1 MQDQFPELVEEFL
14 RLPANEFILDGEIA
28 AFDPEGK
35 SSFQLLQARI
45 NRRERGS
52 VLKARQEVPAYFM
65 AFDLV
70 ACEGY
75 DLRGVTLEER
85 RKILRVL
92 LPGGDWIR
100 RVEVLESNGRAF
112 FELVQNSE
120 LEGIVAKDL
129 SSLYTGKRSPLW
141 QKVKTAVRGNFVIG
155 GFMPPAGSRNYFGS
169 LVVGRFQNGTLEY
182 NGRVG
187 TGFDEGG
194 LKTIHAELESR
205 IVPDCPFGAVPKESR
220 DAVWVRPELVCEIR
234 FNEWTRDRIL
244 RAPSFQGLRP
254 AVRAEDCRVEF
265 AEETPEEEREGSI
278 DAAVAGAEVVA
289 EADVL
294 DPYPFLSNMDK
305 VFWPEK
311 GYTKRDLV
319 LFYHEIAPFLLPY
332 LKDRPMNLERYP
344 DGWEGKSFY
353 QKDAPDFIP
362 EWIATAEVD
371 SDSAGKTN
379 RYIVCNDRQTLVY
392 LANLA
397 CIPLHPWSS
406 RVDTVD
412 FPDFLII
419 DLDPDPKVPF
429 VEVCRFAN
437 RVRET
442 LETLQLKSYPK
453 TSGSK
458 GIHVLVPLRAE
469 YTYQMVRGFGEIVA
483 RLAVH
488 GMEELATFDRSMAR
502 RAGKIY
508 VDFLQNGR
516 GKTIVSPYCIRP
528 RAGAPVST
536 PLEWSEVGPGIRPES
551 FHIKNILRRLERKGD
566 LFQPVL
572 QEKQSLRDA
581 LERLEGVLGGRN
593 ESQN

>member
-1 MQDQFPELVEEFL
+1 MVDELL

-28 AFDPEGK
+28 AFDSDGK

-45 NRRERGS
+45 NRRERGA
-52 VLKARQEVPAYFM
+52 VLKARQEVPSYFM
-65 AFDLV
+65 VFDLV

-85 RKILRVL
+85 RRVL
-92 LPGGDWIR
+92 RTVLPGGDWIR

-112 FELVQNSE
+112 FELAQKSE
-120 LEGIVAKDL
+120 LEGIVAKEA
-129 SSLYTGKRSPLW
+129 SSLYTSKRSPLW
-141 QKVKTAVRGNFVIG
+141 QKVKTAIRGNFVIG
-155 GFMPPAGSRNYFGS
+155 GFMAPAGSRNYFGS
-169 LVVGRFQNGTLEY
+169 LVVGRFQNGALEY

-187 TGFDEGG
+187 TGFDEEL

-205 IVPDCPFGAVPKESR
+205 IIPECPFETVPKESR
-220 DAVWVRPELVCEIR
+220 DAIWVRPELVCEVR

-254 AVRAEDCRVEF
+254 GIRALDCRVEVT
-265 AEETPEEEREGSI
+265 EPSIEEEPEGP
-278 DAAVAGAEVVA
+278 AQ
-289 EADVL
+289 ADEPAPVE
-294 DPYPFLSNMDK
+294 DPLQQYSFLSNLDK

-319 LFYHEIAPFLLPY
+319 AFYHEIAPFLLPY
-332 LKDRPMNLERYP
+332 LQDRPMNLERYP
-344 DGWEGKSFY
+344 DGWQGKSFY

-362 EWIATAEVD
+362 DWIATAEID

-397 CIPLHPWSS
+397 CVPLHPWSS
-406 RVDTVD
+406 RVETVD

-419 DLDPDPKVPF
+419 DLDPDPKVAF

-437 RVRET
+437 KVRET
-442 LETLQLKSYPK
+442 LETLELKSYPK

-458 GIHVLVPLRAE
+458 GIHILVPLQAE

-488 GMEELATFDRSMAR
+488 GMEDLATFDRSMVR

-551 FHIKNILRRLERKGD
+551 FHIKNIFRRLERKGD

-572 QEKQSLRDA
+572 REKQSLRDA
-581 LERLEGVLGGRN
+581 LERLEGVLGGQD
-593 ESQN
+593 EPAG